1 MEFMTK
7 VKVFVF
13 GVVALLAII
22 IFFQNT
28 ESVNT
33 QILFAKIEMPR
44 AMMLLFT
51 LLLGFV
57 MGMVASAF
65 LRRRKTKEK
74 TE

>member
-44 AMMLLFT
+44 AMMLIFT

-65 LRRRKTKEK
+65 LRRRKTKAK
-74 TE
+74 TD